1 MTKTQEEQLLRAI
14 QKLSREAEGIRRALV
29 GIEKVL
35 AAEKAPTRITF
46 SKDGVVEEK
55 TIPDLETFFE
65 RLEDDHK

>member
-1 MTKTQEEQLLRAI
+1 MTTTETMFLETFKQIRKEL
-14 QKLSREAEGIRRALV
+14 EGTRRALV

-46 SKDGVVEEK
+46 SKDGVVGEK